1 METSKNTKNK
11 MSILSLIVNIRTIIN
26 LSDDAELR
34 RKINQVIND
43 FMNSNDYK

>member
-1 METSKNTKNK
+1 METSKNK
-11 MSILSLIVNIRTIIN
+11 MSILKLIVNIRTIIN

-43 FMNSNDYK
+43 FMNSNNYK